1 MTFLTHCMYLKF
13 VTFTTTFT
21 HQSCVKCMPERPRLY
36 NWWLLNYKLSLFS
49 LSNASFHNSIVRT
62 ISVRVNES
70 VRKTVWIYPR
80 LPVST
85 APAFMWTE
93 LCQPSHCLGGNP
105 ILLWR
110 VTADMAGSSEAGPCV
125 NFIVVFYKPSINLR
139 IYTVTF
145 VIQVTFTVYIIVFDF
160 FHFTTLHSTYTTSGP
175 KKLGHCV
182 KCW

>member
-1 MTFLTHCMYLKF
+1 MNLTPGC
-13 VTFTTTFT
+13 
-21 HQSCVKCMPERPRLY
+21 QSQQL
-36 NWWLLNYKLSLFS
+36 
-49 LSNASFHNSIVRT
+49 
-62 ISVRVNES
+62 
-70 VRKTVWIYPR
+70 
-80 LPVST
+80 
-85 APAFMWTE
+85 
-93 LCQPSHCLGGNP
+93 QPSCEQNCVNP
-105 ILLWR
+105 LIVSEGTILLWR

-182 KCW
+182 KC